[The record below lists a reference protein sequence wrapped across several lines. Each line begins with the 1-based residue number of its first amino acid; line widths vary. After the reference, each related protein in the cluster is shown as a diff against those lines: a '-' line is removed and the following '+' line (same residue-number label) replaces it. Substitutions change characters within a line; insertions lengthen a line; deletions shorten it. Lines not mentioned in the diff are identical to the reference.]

1 MASGHVFVRTR
12 REGRVV
18 IATLD
23 SPPHGLMNAALVAE
37 LEALVGDVERDT
49 GIGAVVLHG
58 AHPARFLAHYDVGEL
73 LELATAAGV
82 KVSQRQ
88 AEVALRAVRT
98 VARVPGAGDVV
109 ERTPA
114 AGMLALERFHELMLR
129 INRVGATFIA
139 AIDGSALGGGCELAL
154 ACDLRYMADGDF
166 LIGQPEILLG
176 IIPGGGGT
184 QRLAR
189 LLGSGRALELV
200 LEGSALSPAQAL
212 AAGLVNRVVPPDRLL
227 EEATETGQRLARR
240 SRIAVAAAKRAIYE
254 GGSATLLHG
263 LQVERAGFMATVT
276 SAAGARGMQAYV
288 DGLRQTDELPGYDPA
303 ARERL
308 LAGTYA
314 DLNDD

>member
-1 MASGHVFVRTR
+1 M
-12 REGRVV
+12 V

-23 SPPHGLMNAALVAE
+23 SPPHGLMNAELVAGFD
-37 LEALVGDVERDT
+37 ALVGDVERDA
-49 GIGAVVLHG
+49 GIGAVVVHG
-58 AHPARFLAHYDVGEL
+58 AHPERFLAHYDVGEL
-73 LELATAAGV
+73 LELAKAAGL

-88 AEVALRAVRT
+88 ADVALRAVRT
-98 VARVPGAGDVV
+98 VARVPGAGGVV

-114 AGMLALERFHELMLR
+114 AGMLALERFHELL
-129 INRVGATFIA
+129 NRVGATFIA

-200 LEGSALSPAQAL
+200 LEGSALSPAEAL
-212 AAGLVNRVVPPDRLL
+212 AAGLVNRVLALDHLL
-227 EEATETGQRLARR
+227 DEAVETAHRLARR
-240 SRIAVAAAKRAIYE
+240 PRLAVAAAKRAIYE
-254 GGSATLLHG
+254 GGSETLARGLH
-263 LQVERAGFMATVT
+263 VEQAGFMATLT
-276 SAAGARGMQAYV
+276 SAAGGRGMQAYV
-288 DGLRQTDELPGYDPA
+288 DGLKRTGELPFYDPT
-303 ARERL
+303 ARGRL

-314 DLNDD
+314 DLGDD

>member
-1 MASGHVFVRTR
+1 
-12 REGRVV
+12 VV

-23 SPPHGLMNAALVAE
+23 SPPHGLMNAELVAGFD
-37 LEALVGDVERDT
+37 ALVGDVERDA
-49 GIGAVVLHG
+49 GIGAVVVHG
-58 AHPARFLAHYDVGEL
+58 AHPERFLAHYDVGEL
-73 LELATAAGV
+73 LELAKAAGL

-88 AEVALRAVRT
+88 ADIALRAVRA
-98 VARVPGAGDVV
+98 VARVPGSGGVV

-114 AGMLALERFHELMLR
+114 AGMLALERFHELLLR

-189 LLGSGRALELV
+189 LLGGGRALELV
-200 LEGSALSPAQAL
+200 LEGSALSPAEAL
-212 AAGLVNRVVPPDRLL
+212 TAGLVNRVLPLDRLL
-227 EEATETGQRLARR
+227 DEAVETAQRLARR
-240 SRIAVAAAKRAIYE
+240 PRIAVAAAKRAVYE
-254 GGSATLLHG
+254 GGSATLARG
-263 LQVERAGFMATVT
+263 LRVEQAGFMATLT
-276 SAAGARGMQAYV
+276 SAPGGRGLQAYV
-288 DGLRQTDELPGYDPA
+288 DGLKRTGELPFYDPT

-314 DLNDD
+314 DLGDD

>member
-1 MASGHVFVRTR
+1 
-12 REGRVV
+12 VV

-23 SPPHGLMNAALVAE
+23 SPPHGLMNAELVAGFDALVA
-37 LEALVGDVERDT
+37 DVERDA
-49 GIGAVVLHG
+49 GIGAVVVHG
-58 AHPARFLAHYDVGEL
+58 AHPERFLAHYDVGEL
-73 LELATAAGV
+73 LELAKAAGL

-88 AEVALRAVRT
+88 ADVALRAVRT
-98 VARVPGAGDVV
+98 VARVPGAGGALD
-109 ERTPA
+109 RTPA
-114 AGMLALERFHELMLR
+114 AGMLALERFHELLLR

-200 LEGSALSPAQAL
+200 LEGRALSPAEAL
-212 AAGLVNRVVPPDRLL
+212 AAGLVNRVLALDHLL
-227 EEATETGQRLARR
+227 DEAVETAHRLARR
-240 SRIAVAAAKRAIYE
+240 PRIAVAAAKRAIYE
-254 GGSATLLHG
+254 GGSGTLARGLH
-263 LQVERAGFMATVT
+263 VEQAGFMATLT
-276 SAAGARGMQAYV
+276 SAVGGRGLQAYV
-288 DGLRQTDELPGYDPA
+288 DGFKRTGELPFYDPT

-308 LAGTYA
+308 LAGTYV
-314 DLNDD
+314 DLSED